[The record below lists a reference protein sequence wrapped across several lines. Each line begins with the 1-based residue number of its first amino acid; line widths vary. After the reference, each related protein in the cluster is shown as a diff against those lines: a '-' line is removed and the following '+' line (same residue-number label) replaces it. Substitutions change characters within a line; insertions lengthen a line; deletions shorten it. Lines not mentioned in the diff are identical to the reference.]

1 MTPFTDSLTQMPF
14 GQSYI
19 PPPIYPNAF
28 RLQTPLRIPFF
39 RCFLVK
45 STFYS
50 VPFMQML
57 FDYRHHYGNHF
68 FRCFLVK
75 SIFYSVPFMQ
85 MLFDYRHH
93 TGAHSF
99 RCFLV
104 KGTLYISDSSKCFP
118 INDTF
123 TAPFKQ
129 MLLDQRHLLLSHSC
143 KCFLTKGTFYYPI
156 HANAFNQKSL
166 FLHH

>member
-45 STFYS
+45 ST
-50 VPFMQML
+50 
-57 FDYRHHYGNHF
+57 
-68 FRCFLVK
+68 
-75 SIFYSVPFMQ
+75 FYSVPFMQ

-143 KCFLTKGTFYYPI
+143 KCFLTKGTFFTVP
-156 HANAFNQKSL
+156 FMQML
-166 FLHH
+166 FDQRHFLLSHSCKCF